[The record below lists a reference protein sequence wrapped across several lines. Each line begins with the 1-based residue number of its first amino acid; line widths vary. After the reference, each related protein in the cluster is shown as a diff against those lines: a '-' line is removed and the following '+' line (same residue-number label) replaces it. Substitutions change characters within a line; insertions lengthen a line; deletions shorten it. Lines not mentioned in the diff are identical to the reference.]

1 MINASDSLHPVPNA
15 RVQDYATTLTA
26 IELRAK
32 LEDALAFDKKFED
45 SFIPSEDGLAIRIVS
60 PSQAHADF
68 VLTVVPK
75 PDINH
80 VCFDFAEKDTEA
92 ANHLLGLIADKVA
105 HRSKSW
111 LTRKHKELPPCHA
124 GSLAKF
130 LREFRDEPFADFIE
144 MTGTAIKSGMECTR
158 WDAHDLLMDE
168 LFFLSDIRRQIEE
181 REEEFEANRERI
193 RSALRKHENPQSI
206 YFEQELILM
215 PQRHDIFDPESGLIL
230 RVHFAEDKASCRI
243 IIGMVEEITH
253 CV

>member
-26 IELRAK
+26 TELRAK
-32 LEDALAFDKKFED
+32 LEDVLAFDKKFED

-92 ANHLLGLIADKVA
+92 ANHFLSLIADKVA
-105 HRSKSW
+105 HRSKPW
-111 LTRKHKELPPCHA
+111 LTRKHKDLPRCHA

-130 LREFRDEPFADFIE
+130 LHEFRDEPFADFIE

-168 LFFLSDIRRQIEE
+168 LFFLSDIRRQMEE
-181 REEEFEANRERI
+181 RDEEFEANRERI
-193 RSALRKHENPQSI
+193 RLALRKQEHPQSVF
-206 YFEQELILM
+206 FEQELILM
-215 PQRHDIFDPESGLIL
+215 PHRHDIFDPESGLTL

-243 IIGMVEEITH
+243 IIGMVEEITRAY
-253 CV
+253 